1 MREALLGALAVAL
14 LAALEAVYFFVRWV
28 SDRRAAELKRRLQAV
43 GRDGALDSTL
53 LRRGR
58 VAATPGM
65 AHFVSRV
72 PGAARLEALLE
83 QADAP
88 LTVAQLLA
96 TSLGLSG
103 VALAAASAIRGN
115 ALVMLALPL
124 GALSLPVLGLLVR
137 RARRSQKLSEQLPE
151 ALDMMARSLRA
162 GHALPA
168 AFQVVAGEMP
178 QPISIEFARAFEEQ
192 KLGRSLEEAV
202 QQMSGRAPSN
212 GDLKIFAVSAV
223 IQRETGGNL
232 AEILEK
238 IAGTIR
244 ERYRFFGKLRS
255 LTAEG
260 RVSGIILAALPIGV
274 SLLISITNRGYFVRL
289 FDNEKGQAIL
299 AFGITAWFAGIFWMI
314 RLTKMEI

>member
-1 MREALLGALAVAL
+1 MRQALIAAIAVAL
-14 LAALEAVYFFVRWV
+14 LAALEAAYFFVRWI
-28 SDRRAAELKRRLQAV
+28 SDRRAAELKRRLQAI
-43 GRDGALDSTL
+43 GREGALDSTL

-58 VAATPGM
+58 LAASPGM
-65 AHFVSRV
+65 ARFVGRL
-72 PGAARLEALLE
+72 PGAARLEAILE

-88 LTVAQLLA
+88 LTVAQLLGA
-96 TSLGLSG
+96 SLASG
-103 VALAAASAIRGN
+103 AVALVATAVIRGE
-115 ALVMLALPL
+115 ALVSLALPAA
-124 GALSLPVLGLLVR
+124 ALCLPTFALLMR
-137 RARRSQKLSEQLPE
+137 RTRRSLKLSEQLPE

-202 QQMSGRAPSN
+202 EQMSGRAPGN

-260 RVSGIILAALPIGV
+260 RVSGFILGSLPIGV
-274 SLLISITNRGYFVRL
+274 SVLVSMTNRGYFVRL
-289 FDNEKGQAIL
+289 FDNPKGQ
-299 AFGITAWFAGIFWMI
+299 GIFAFAVVAWLAGVFWMY

>member
-1 MREALLGALAVAL
+1 MRQALIAAVAVAL
-14 LAALEAVYFFVRWV
+14 LAALEAAYFFARWI
-28 SDRRAAELKRRLQAV
+28 SDRRAAELQRRLQAI
-43 GRDGALDSTL
+43 GRAGTLDSTL

-58 VAATPGM
+58 LGATPAMARLVAA
-65 AHFVSRV
+65 V
-72 PGAARLEALLE
+72 PGARRLEALLE

-96 TSLGLSG
+96 TSILLGIA
-103 VALAAASAIRGN
+103 ALGAAALVRSE
-115 ALVMLALPL
+115 ALVTLALPL
-124 GALSLPVLGLLVR
+124 SALWLPTLGLLVR
-137 RARRSQKLSEQLPE
+137 RSRRSQKLSEQLPE

-178 QPISIEFARAFEEQ
+178 QPISVEFARAFEEQ

-202 QQMSGRAPSN
+202 QQMSGRAPGN

-238 IAGTIR
+238 IAATIR
-244 ERYRFFGKLRS
+244 ERFRFFGKLRS

-260 RVSGIILAALPIGV
+260 RVSGIILGALPIGV
-274 SLLISITNRGYFVRL
+274 ALLISMTNRGYFSRL
-289 FDNEKGQAIL
+289 FDNDKGHAIL
-299 AFGITAWFAGIFWMI
+299 MFAVVAWLAGIFWI
-314 RLTKMEI
+314 VRLAKMEI

>member
-1 MREALLGALAVAL
+1 MRQALVAAVAVAL
-14 LAALEAVYFFVRWV
+14 LAALEAAYFFVRWIT
-28 SDRRAAELKRRLQAV
+28 DRRAGELKRRLQAI
-43 GRDGALDSTL
+43 GRAGSLDSTL

-58 VAATPGM
+58 FAATPGM
-65 AHFVSRV
+65 ARLVAAI
-72 PGAARLEALLE
+72 PGARRLEALLE

-96 TSLGLSG
+96 TSLLLGIA
-103 VALAAASAIRGN
+103 ALGAAALIRSE
-115 ALVMLALPL
+115 ALVTLALPL
-124 GALSLPVLGLLVR
+124 LALSLPVFGLLVR
-137 RARRSQKLSEQLPE
+137 RSRRSHKLSEQLPE
-151 ALDMMARSLRA
+151 ALDMMSRSLRA

-202 QQMSGRAPSN
+202 QQMSARAPDN

-232 AEILEK
+232 AEILDK

-260 RVSGIILAALPIGV
+260 RVSGIILGALPIGV
-274 SLLISITNRGYFVRL
+274 SLLISMTNRGYFVRL
-289 FDNEKGQAIL
+289 FDNDKGQAIL
-299 AFGITAWFAGIFWMI
+299 MFAIVAWLAGIFWMF

>member
-1 MREALLGALAVAL
+1 MRQALIAAVAVAL
-14 LAALEAVYFFVRWV
+14 LAILEAAYFFARWL
-28 SDRRAAELKRRLQAV
+28 SDRRAAELKRRLQAI
-43 GRDGALDSTL
+43 GRTGGLDSTL

-58 VAATPGM
+58 LAATAGM
-65 AHFVSRV
+65 SRFVGAV
-72 PGAARLEALLE
+72 PGARRIEALLE

-96 TSLGLSG
+96 TSVALGLA
-103 VALAAASAIRGN
+103 ALAAAAVFRSE
-115 ALVMLALPL
+115 ALVTFALPA
-124 GALSLPVLGLLVR
+124 GAASLPILALLVR
-137 RARRSQKLSEQLPE
+137 RTRRSHKLSEQLPE
-151 ALDMMARSLRA
+151 ALDMMSRSLRA
-162 GHALPA
+162 GHALPS

-202 QQMSGRAPSN
+202 QQMSGRAPEN
-212 GDLKIFAVSAV
+212 GDLKIFAVSTV

-238 IAGTIR
+238 IAETIR

-260 RVSGIILAALPIGV
+260 KVSGFILGSLPIGV
-274 SLLISITNRGYFVRL
+274 SVLITMTNRDYFVRL
-289 FDNEKGQAIL
+289 FDNPKGQLMFAFAIV
-299 AFGITAWFAGIFWMI
+299 AWFAGIFWMF
-314 RLTKMEI
+314 RMTKMEI

>member
-1 MREALLGALAVAL
+1 MRQALIVAIAVAL
-14 LAALEAVYFFVRWV
+14 LAALEAAYFVARWF
-28 SDRRAAELKRRLQAV
+28 SDRRAAELKRRLQAI
-43 GRDGALDSTL
+43 GKGGTLDSSL

-58 VAATPGM
+58 FAASAAM
-65 AHFVSRV
+65 AELVSRL
-72 PGAARLEALLE
+72 PAAGRIEALLE

-88 LTVAQLLA
+88 LTVAQLF
-96 TSLGLSG
+96 TVSS
-103 VALAAASAIRGN
+103 ALAAA
-115 ALVMLALPL
+115 ALVGAFAMRGDLLAKIALPL
-124 GALSLPVLGLLVR
+124 GGFALPVAGLLVR

-151 ALDMMARSLRA
+151 ALDMMARSLKA

-168 AFQVVAGEMP
+168 SFQVVAGEMP

-202 QQMSGRAPSN
+202 QQMSGRAPDN
-212 GDLKIFAVSAV
+212 GDLKIFAVSTV

-232 AEILEK
+232 AEIMEK
-238 IAGTIR
+238 IAETIR

-260 RVSGIILAALPIGV
+260 KVSGLILGSLPIGV
-274 SLLISITNRGYFVRL
+274 SLLISLTNRTYFVRL
-289 FDNEKGQAIL
+289 FDNPKGQLIFAFAI
-299 AFGITAWFAGIFWMI
+299 ASWIAGIFWMW

>member
-1 MREALLGALAVAL
+1 MRQALVIAIAVAL
-14 LAALEAVYFFVRWV
+14 LAALEAAYFIVRWF
-28 SDRRAAELKRRLQAV
+28 SDRRAAELKRRLQAI
-43 GRDGALDSTL
+43 GKGGTLDSSL

-58 VAATPGM
+58 FAASAAM
-65 AHFVSRV
+65 AELVSRL
-72 PGAARLEALLE
+72 PAAGRVEALLE

-88 LTVAQLLA
+88 LTVAQLLTVSA
-96 TSLGLSG
+96 GLASG
-103 VALAAASAIRGN
+103 ALAAAFAMRGD
-115 ALVMLALPL
+115 LLTTIALPL
-124 GALSLPVLGLLVR
+124 GGFLLPIAGLLVR
-137 RARRSQKLSEQLPE
+137 RSRRSHKLSEQLPE
-151 ALDMMARSLRA
+151 ALDMMARSLKA

-202 QQMSGRAPSN
+202 QQMSGRAPDN
-212 GDLKIFAVSAV
+212 GDLKIFAVSTV

-238 IAGTIR
+238 IAETIR

-260 RVSGIILAALPIGV
+260 KVSGFILGSLPIGV
-274 SLLISITNRGYFVRL
+274 SLLISMTNRNYFVRL
-289 FDNEKGQAIL
+289 FDNPKGQLIFAFAIVSWL
-299 AFGITAWFAGIFWMI
+299 AGILWMW